1 MPRLDPHA
9 DESLTIRVAHRDDG
23 CVLSLSGEL
32 DLSGVDRLRRE
43 LEQAEASDARSIV
56 VDLSALEFL
65 DSSGLNELLAAQQ
78 RASTDGDRL
87 ALQRGPAPIQRVFE
101 ISGVLDRFR
110 FVD

>member
-1 MPRLDPHA
+1 MSRI
-9 DESLTIRVAHRDDG
+9 ESPAQERLTIRVADRDG
-23 CVLSLSGEL
+23 GRVLSLSGEL
-32 DLSGVDRLRRE
+32 DLTGIDLLRRE
-43 LEQAEASDARSIV
+43 LEQAEATDARSIV

-78 RASTDGDRL
+78 RSSSDGDRL